1 MTVEANP
8 GVGAGGCR
16 GPVPA
21 ASLAIPPGSYAET
34 LTGIRGSSALGSVTS

>member
-16 GPVPA
+16 GCVPA
-21 ASLAIPPGSYAET
+21 ASPAIPPGSNADT
-34 LTGIRGSSALGSVTS
+34 LAGIRGSSALGSVTS